1 MTAPILAQLA
11 SALDGA
17 RLSLHVLSAAV
28 WVGGQLVLAG
38 LVPTA
43 RTLGDDAPRRLARA
57 FSRLS
62 WPAYGLLVAT
72 GVWNIAAVGTG
83 QGTTWQVVLGVK
95 LAVVAVSGLSAWLHT
110 RARTRRGL
118 AVWGGVTGASA
129 VTALVLGVFLAG

>member
-1 MTAPILAQLA
+1 MAAPIFAQLA
-11 SALDGA
+11 SALTGT

-43 RTLGDDAPRRLARA
+43 RTLGDEAPRRLARA

-72 GVWNIAAVGTG
+72 GVWNIAAVVHG
-83 QGTTWQVVLGVK
+83 QSTTWQVILGVK
-95 LAVVAVSGLSAWLHT
+95 LAVVALSGLSAWLHT

-118 AVWGGVTGASA
+118 AVWGGVTGVSA
-129 VTALVLGVFLAG
+129 VAALVLGVFLAG

>member
-118 AVWGGVTGASA
+118 AVWGGVTGVSA